1 MFCLL
6 TSMFKMLSTF
16 LCFLFGLIRR
26 AQAGIESLSFRLAV
40 KVFYR
45 ERPGEKEWFWAWVQR
60 RTGLG
65 FVHSHIGL

>member
-26 AQAGIESLSFRLAV
+26 AQGTGHRAQAGIESLSFRLAV
-40 KVFYR
+40 KVFI
-45 ERPGEKEWFWAWVQR
+45 ERGQER
-60 RTGLG
+60 RSGFGLG

>member
-16 LCFLFGLIRR
+16 LCFLFGLIRRAQGTGHR

-45 ERPGEKEWFWAWVQR
+45 ERPGEKEWFWAWVC
-60 RTGLG
+60 T
-65 FVHSHIGL
+65 